1 LHIIILLRG
10 GAVSYEYKQLA
21 KHYSTVLGRPEVF
34 MKQMNVTVPELVW
47 IIGSQGP
54 PFIIQEL
61 GKLLKK

>member
-1 LHIIILLRG
+1 
-10 GAVSYEYKQLA
+10 VSYEYKQLA